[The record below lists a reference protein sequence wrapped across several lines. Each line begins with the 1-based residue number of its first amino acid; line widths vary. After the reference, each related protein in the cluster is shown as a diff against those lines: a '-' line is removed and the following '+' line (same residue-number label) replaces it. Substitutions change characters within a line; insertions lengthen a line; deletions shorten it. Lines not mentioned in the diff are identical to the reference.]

1 MRKKHLALLLAAVM
15 AATSIDSTALMVSG
29 ADFSAEAAE
38 ETEVQDAG
46 SGLEVE
52 TDADESEDSEAAGS
66 GEISE
71 QVDFAD
77 EIEAELEPETDSE
90 DEISVTEESE
100 EGETE
105 DLFADEEGT
114 EVQAEEE
121 FSDEAG
127 ASDTV
132 EVPSNV
138 TELVP
143 DNGGYTATIAAAGE
157 EVWYSFTP
165 SETGEYIFR
174 AESDGSNQAYIYEQ
188 TDEGLSPIGY
198 DKNSGS
204 TGASIFNFRL
214 INTLTEG
221 KTYYYRTSLRDTNRT
236 GSYTVYLTKHFAD
249 VQVVSA
255 ALNMDNA
262 RKRFV
267 ANVDDCFIEG
277 AELTVNY
284 KGSEVKSETVIFDGV
299 RTSICDKYG
308 NRFYYEFYEQGSSTS
323 TCRAGGHL
331 KEGTSSVKVMLNTH
345 NDDNTWF
352 GTELTSVEVEAGD
365 PENIM
370 TAGNTYTT
378 ESVSHLSGLKR
389 TWWMFTPSKTAKY
402 EFTMPYSVMVC
413 KKGETQDLTPVST
426 KKLDSKQQMYTYE
439 LEENTSYYI
448 SFYHSGSQDSRERF
462 QTDVTVKKVAEV
474 ESITVNGAAGNENM
488 DVAAG
493 LPCYMGANLTF
504 NYDDKTSKP
513 FTFPLG
519 STGCTY
525 EGKPLKPVI
534 MDESNQKYPIGSVFK
549 YNAGKRYYLKF
560 TYGDIVSEGHMLNVQ
575 ELEKT
580 ALYRDTVLT
589 AGRNEM
595 LQSPDNGYR
604 YYKFVPTADGR
615 FNASVT
621 ANGAA
626 AWKLKEDGTYE
637 ALTGSTWLLKKDD
650 IVYFQ
655 LWGGAKG
662 STQGNATVSL
672 KEQLYITGLE
682 YTESNIS
689 MISALE
695 AIKGAELPGGL
706 KLKYGETV
714 SGIPWTVRLGDTS
727 RIYDNYGNIVTVK
740 FFYKDENNSWAE
752 YEWPK
757 SEDNLAAGEYKYV
770 FTTTDSNGSEIE
782 LEVPVKVTSLEDSY
796 QTLQKLKTGENN
808 VTLTFEGTWYRYE
821 PETDGNYSIYTK
833 NNPTRGGIVHL
844 TENGK
849 LENVDGNQTY
859 PLKAGEKYLIR
870 FGSMGQ
876 TLEDILEIVKVPTVK
891 SIELI
896 SSEEKE
902 LTFLEDI
909 DAVRFDGLKVKVT
922 MENGEEEILKIYDNY
937 AQDKYRR
944 TLGLRLYEVPVDE
957 NSIPVTGMN
966 LPAGEYEARITYE
979 YSNEPRLII
988 PVHVISIKDATEDTL
1003 EKEDKK
1009 QTFTAENN
1017 RVMFSFTPDS
1027 TGTYEFA
1034 FNRAIYVML
1043 YDSEGEYQVGTG
1055 TKDTTHYA
1063 SLEKGETY
1071 YIFAIEEK
1079 DIAELQVTAS
1089 KVLVPVSMVT
1099 TADRTDAVA
1108 GVDAIK
1114 DMGLKTTV
1122 TFDDGTSRVLEERDQ
1137 IGDWIFAYN
1146 ITNEQGGGAYYENSL
1161 KAGTWTCTPYFRG
1174 AEAPQIANA
1183 GSVKINA
1190 RVPDLSSMKE
1200 ITVDT
1205 PVEVEPAEGYQFF
1218 RFTPEEAGSYEV
1230 KSSIDVLSCI
1240 CEINANGLGYGTRT
1254 KDLAKSTDY
1263 VIRVSTP
1270 YPVKLTVSK
1279 EKTTEQV
1286 KIPDQPLKDGY
1297 HESFDVTNAKR
1308 GIYFTFTPEEDGYYR
1323 FWTEGKSYNYV
1334 RLYRVGDNGPLDED
1348 DPTGVYGCS
1357 LTAKLKGGVA
1367 YRYELGWYS
1376 GLDAELNFTVNY
1388 NKMTEHKDIE
1398 NLNLVLKDGMKTSDL
1413 NVLNDL
1419 SDVYDLKI
1427 SYKDGSSLITEIP
1440 DYDYEGTDLY
1450 GNHWVVELDNDYR
1463 NLEAEELIY
1472 TAELRIYDLNT
1483 EKFDVRNTVKI
1494 PMAGI
1499 CGLESLKNEK
1509 EVYPF
1514 RNNNKTESW
1523 YIFTAHEDG
1532 EYIWQARTEE
1542 GEAVPEYDIY
1552 TYSLQNGQSID
1563 KNYVHGSWL
1572 EGNRFST
1579 VLEKNKTYLVEIDRE
1594 NIRCN
1599 IDIPFKVEK
1608 AKTVKSVELKQMPS
1622 QTTVYNEGKNTTVS
1636 LEGMILT
1643 EYYTDGSQEDVI
1655 YGKPDSA
1662 GREMEFMNAYWTNK
1676 GTYKVSVCL
1685 GDFVV
1690 NIDLNAAE
1698 IPGQLAELEAGMT
1711 MKLEASDQMIYPVK
1725 FTAEK
1730 TGYYSIVTENGS
1742 VNSVINEKTGKQLI
1756 GRDTGNW
1763 KRDMSIQYF
1772 EKGETYLIYIYTGK
1786 KEVAVT
1792 VWKDACQW
1800 VKDEDS
1806 YVPGNCAEPESWTEE
1821 CKVHDH
1827 KRTVSERPEWGGHAY
1842 DSWTVT
1848 KEPTCEATG
1857 EKYRT
1862 CIKCSYVEKQTI
1874 PATGHK
1880 FSDWKVTKQPTCG
1893 VAGTEERT
1901 CSVCKTVEKR
1911 AIAATGKHKYGSW
1924 KTTKEATVLTAGQQE
1939 RSCSVCGKKETSAT
1953 AKLKATIEMNVSG
1966 TVPLKRKQT
1975 FNVKVTTGKGDK
1987 VVSWKSSN
1995 KKVVSV
2001 SKNGKIKGIKAG
2013 KTATITVQL
2022 QSGLK
2027 ASFKVKVQKKAVA
2040 TKSIK
2045 VTNASTGKNVGKK
2058 LTMKAKGTLKLA
2070 AAVSPVTSKQKVTY
2084 SSSNKK
2090 IATVTSKGVIKA
2102 KKKGKVTIT
2111 VKSGKKSYK
2120 IKITVK

>member
-29 ADFSAEAAE
+29 ADFSAETAE

-52 TDADESEDSEAAGS
+52 TDADESEDPEAAES

-71 QVDFAD
+71 QADFAD
-77 EIEAELEPETDSE
+77 ETEAELEPETDSE

-100 EGETE
+100 EDETE
-105 DLFADEEGT
+105 ALFADEEDT

-143 DNGGYTATIAAAGE
+143 DNDGYTATIAAAGE

-165 SETGEYIFR
+165 SKTGEYIFR

-188 TDEGLSPIGY
+188 TDEGLSQIGY

-221 KTYYYRTSLRDTNRT
+221 TTYYYRTSLRNANRT
-236 GSYTVYLTKHFAD
+236 GDYKVYLTKHFDD
-249 VQVVSA
+249 VQVKTA

-262 RKRFV
+262 RKKFV

-277 AELTVNY
+277 AKLTVNY
-284 KGSEVKSETVIFDGV
+284 VGENVAPEIITFDGV
-299 RTSICDKYG
+299 RTSVCDKYG
-308 NRFYYEFYEQGSSTS
+308 NKFYYEFYDQGASIS

-370 TAGNTYTT
+370 TAGKTYTT

-439 LEENTSYYI
+439 LEKDTPYYI
-448 SFYHSGSQDSRERF
+448 SFYHSGNQDSRERF

-474 ESITVNGAAGNENM
+474 ESITVKGGEGNENM

-493 LPCYMGANLTF
+493 LPCYLGANLTF

-525 EGKPLKPVI
+525 EGKTLTPVI
-534 MDESNQKYPIGSVFK
+534 VAGEDEYPIGTVITNK
-549 YNAGKRYYLKF
+549 NRTYYLKF
-560 TYGDIVSEGHMLNVQ
+560 TYGNIESGRHMLNVQ

-655 LWGGAKG
+655 LWGGAKE

-695 AIKGAELPGGL
+695 ANKGAELPGGL
-706 KLKYGETV
+706 KLKYGETI
-714 SGIPWTVRLGDTS
+714 SGIPWTVKLGVTS
-727 RIYDNYGNIVTVK
+727 RIHDNYGNIVTVK
-740 FFYKDENNSWAE
+740 FLYKDENNNWAD

-757 SEDNLAAGEYKYV
+757 SENNLAAGEYKYV
-770 FTTTDSNGSEIE
+770 FTTTDSNGSEIK
-782 LEVPVKVTSLEDSY
+782 LEVPVTVTSLEDSY
-796 QTLQKLKTGENN
+796 KTLPELKTGENN

-833 NNPTRGGIVHL
+833 NNPAHSALVHL

-870 FGSMGQ
+870 FGSIGQ
-876 TLEDILEIVKVPTVK
+876 TLEDILEIVKAPAVK
-891 SIELI
+891 SIELA
-896 SSEEKE
+896 SQEEKE

-937 AQDKYRR
+937 AQDKYGR
-944 TLGLRLYEVPVDE
+944 TLGLRLYEVPVNE

-988 PVHVISIKDATEDTL
+988 PVHVISIKDATKDTL

-1043 YDSEGEYQVGTG
+1043 YDSEGEYQLGTG

-1063 SLEKGETY
+1063 SLENGKTY

-1114 DMGLKTTV
+1114 DMGLKTIV
-1122 TFDDGTSRVLEERDQ
+1122 TFEDGTSRVLEEGDL
-1137 IGDWIFAYN
+1137 IGDGTFAYI
-1146 ITNEQGGGAYYENSL
+1146 ITNEQGGETYYENSL

-1174 AEAPQIANA
+1174 IDAPQIENP
-1183 GSVKINA
+1183 GSVKIYA
-1190 RVPDLSSMKE
+1190 TVPKLSEMQEIKE
-1200 ITVDT
+1200 DT
-1205 PVEVEPAEGYQFF
+1205 PVDVEPAEGYQFF

-1230 KSSIDVLSCI
+1230 ETSIDVIPRI
-1240 CEINANGLGYGTRT
+1240 CEINANGLGYGTKTRQ
-1254 KDLAKSTDY
+1254 LEKSKDY
-1263 VIRVSTP
+1263 VIRLSTP

-1279 EKTTEQV
+1279 EKTTEKV
-1286 KIPDQPLKDGY
+1286 KIPNQTLNDGY
-1297 HESFDVTNAKR
+1297 SKFFDVTNAKR
-1308 GIYFTFTPEEDGYYR
+1308 GINFTFTPEEDGYYR

-1334 RLYRVGDNGPLDED
+1334 RLYRVGDNRPLDED
-1348 DPTGVYGCS
+1348 DQTGVYGCS
-1357 LTAKLKGGVA
+1357 LTAKLEAEVA

-1376 GLDAELNFTVNY
+1376 DSEELQFTVNFG
-1388 NKMTEHKDIE
+1388 KLAEHKEIE
-1398 NLNLVLKDGMKTSDL
+1398 SLDLVLKDGMKTSDL
-1413 NVLNDL
+1413 NVMNDL

-1427 SYKDGSSLITEIP
+1427 SYQDGSSLITELP

-1472 TAELRIYDLNT
+1472 TAKLGIYDLNT
-1483 EKFDVRNTVKI
+1483 GEFDVRKTVKI

-1499 CGLESLKNEK
+1499 YGLESLKNGK

-1514 RNNNKTESW
+1514 RNNKKEKSW
-1523 YIFTAHEDG
+1523 YIFTAPEDG
-1532 EYIWQARTEE
+1532 EYIWQAKTEE
-1542 GEAVPEYDIY
+1542 GESVPEYDVY
-1552 TYSLQNGQSID
+1552 TYSLQNGQTID
-1563 KNYVHGSWL
+1563 KDYVRGSWL

-1579 VLEKNKTYLVEIDRE
+1579 VLEKDKTYLVGIDRE

-1608 AKTVKSVELKQMPS
+1608 AKTVKYVELKQMPS

-1655 YGKPDSA
+1655 YGKPDSV
-1662 GREMEFMNAYWTNK
+1662 GREMEFMNAYWKNK
-1676 GTYKVSVCL
+1676 ETYRVSVCL

-1742 VNSVINEKTGKQLI
+1742 VNSVINENTGKQLI
-1756 GRDTGNW
+1756 GSDTGSW
-1763 KRDMSIQYF
+1763 KRDMSTQYF
-1772 EKGETYLIYIYTGK
+1772 EKDETYLIYIYTGK

-1800 VKDEDS
+1800 FKDEDS
-1806 YVPGNCAEPESWTEE
+1806 YVPGNCVEPESWTEE

-1827 KRTVSERPEWGGHAY
+1827 KRTVSESLEWGGHAY

-1880 FSDWKVTKQPTCG
+1880 FGDWKVTKQPTCG
-1893 VAGTEERT
+1893 AAGTEERV
-1901 CSVCKTVEKR
+1901 CSRCKTVEKR

-1966 TVPLKRKQT
+1966 TIPLKTKQT

-2001 SKNGKIKGIKAG
+2001 SKNGKIKGLKAG

-2058 LTMKAKGTLKLA
+2058 FTMKAKGTLKLA

-2090 IATVTSKGVIKA
+2090 VATVTSKGVIKA

-2111 VKSGKKSYK
+2111 VKSGKKTYK
-2120 IKITVK
+2120 IKVTVK